1 MTLRTGE
8 PAYECFQAM
17 RASARKAVAYAEAAG
32 DGWDREELVV
42 DAIANRV
49 SEVAD
54 LAKYQFPAEEKD
66 TYPQVPWDDL
76 ATARE
81 FFTHQYTRLDPDRLR
96 ELVENALP
104 DLIDAINELGISVRT
119 DDDEPADLDL

>member
-1 MTLRTGE
+1 VTLRTGE

-81 FFTHQYTRLDPDRLR
+81 FFTHQYSRLDPDRLR

>member
-1 MTLRTGE
+1 VTLRIGE
-8 PAYECFQAM
+8 SAYECFQAM

-49 SEVAD
+49 SDVAE

-66 TYPQVPWDDL
+66 AYPQVPWDDL

-81 FFTHQYTRLDPDRLR
+81 FFTHNYSRLDADRLR

-104 DLIDAINELGISVRT
+104 DLIEAINDLGISVLT
-119 DDDEPADLDL
+119 DDDEPSDLEL

>member
-1 MTLRTGE
+1 
-8 PAYECFQAM
+8 M

-81 FFTHQYTRLDPDRLR
+81 FFTHQYSRLDPDRLR

>member
-1 MTLRTGE
+1 MPQISE
-8 PAYECFQAM
+8 AAYECFQVM
-17 RASARKAVAYAEAAG
+17 RASARKALAYTEDAG
-32 DGWDREELVV
+32 DGWDREDLVV

-49 SEVAD
+49 SDIAD

-66 TYPQVPWDDL
+66 TYSQIPWDDL

-81 FFTHQYTRLDPDRLR
+81 FFTHEYSRLDAERLR

-104 DLIDAINELGISVRT
+104 DLIEAINDLGISVVT
-119 DDDEPADLDL
+119 DDDEPSELDS

>member
-1 MTLRTGE
+1 MPPISE
-8 PAYECFQAM
+8 AAYECLQAM
-17 RASARKAVAYAEAAG
+17 RASARKAVEYAEGAG

-49 SEVAD
+49 SDVAE

-66 TYPQVPWDDL
+66 TYSQVPWDDL

-81 FFTHQYTRLDPDRLR
+81 FITHEYSRLDTDRLR
-96 ELVENALP
+96 EFVEIALP
-104 DLIDAINELGISVRT
+104 DLIEAINDLGISVAT
-119 DDDEPADLDL
+119 DDDEPSDLDR

>member
-1 MTLRTGE
+1 VTLRTGE

-17 RASARKAVAYAEAAG
+17 RASARKALAYAEAAG
-32 DGWDREELVV
+32 DGWDREELIV

-54 LAKYQFPAEEKD
+54 LAQYQFPAEEKD

-81 FFTHQYTRLDPDRLR
+81 FFTHQYSRLDPDRLR

-119 DDDEPADLDL
+119 EPDEPADLDL

>member
-1 MTLRTGE
+1 
-8 PAYECFQAM
+8 M
-17 RASARKAVAYAEAAG
+17 RGSARKAVEYAEGAG

-49 SEVAD
+49 SDVAE

-66 TYPQVPWDDL
+66 TYSQVPWDDL

-81 FFTHQYTRLDPDRLR
+81 FITHEYSRLDTDRLR
-96 ELVENALP
+96 ELVEIALP
-104 DLIDAINELGISVRT
+104 DLIEAINDLGISVAT
-119 DDDEPADLDL
+119 DDDEPSDLDR

>member
-1 MTLRTGE
+1 VTLRTGE

>member
-1 MTLRTGE
+1 
-8 PAYECFQAM
+8 M
-17 RASARKAVAYAEAAG
+17 RESARKAVAYAESVG
-32 DGWDREELVV
+32 DGWDREELIV

-54 LAKYQFPAEEKD
+54 LAKYHFPAEEKD
-66 TYPQVPWDDL
+66 TYPQVPWDEL

-81 FFTHQYTRLDPDRLR
+81 FFTHQYVRLDPERLR
-96 ELVENALP
+96 ELVEIALP
-104 DLIDAINELGISVRT
+104 DLIDAINDLGISVRT

>member
-1 MTLRTGE
+1 MCL
-8 PAYECFQAM
+8 QAM
-17 RASARKAVAYAEAAG
+17 RASARKAIAYAEAEG
-32 DGWDREELVV
+32 DGWDREALVV
-42 DAIANRV
+42 DAVANRV
-49 SEVAD
+49 SVVAE

-81 FFTHQYTRLDPDRLR
+81 FLTHEYSRLDSDRLR

-104 DLIDAINELGISVRT
+104 DLIEAINDLGISVVI
-119 DDDEPADLDL
+119 DDDEPTDLDS

>member
-1 MTLRTGE
+1 MRT
-8 PAYECFQAM
+8 
-17 RASARKAVAYAEAAG
+17 SARKAVAYAEGAG

-49 SEVAD
+49 SDVAE

-66 TYPQVPWDDL
+66 TYPQLPWDDL

-81 FFTHQYTRLDPDRLR
+81 FFTHHYSRLDPDRLR

-104 DLIDAINELGISVRT
+104 DLIEAINELGISVMT
-119 DDDEPADLDL
+119 DDDEPSDLDP

>member
-1 MTLRTGE
+1 MTLRISE
-8 PAYECFQAM
+8 AAYLCFQAM
-17 RASARKAVAYAEAAG
+17 RASARKAVAYAEVEG

-49 SEVAD
+49 TDVAD

-81 FFTHQYTRLDPDRLR
+81 FFTREYTRLDSDRLR
-96 ELVENALP
+96 ELVESALP
-104 DLIDAINELGISVRT
+104 DLIEAINDLGISVAIE
-119 DDDEPADLDL
+119 DDPSDLDL